1 MRSYGQ
7 YCPLAKTLDVVG
19 DRWSLLIVRE
29 LMIRG
34 PSRYTDIRNGLPG
47 VATNLLADRLREL
60 EQAGVVR
67 REAAPPPVA
76 TTLFHLTPRGEELR
90 PVLKAMAQWGLP
102 LMGEA
107 LEGEAFRSH
116 WLASPVALYLAD
128 SMPERPPVTI
138 EVRTGGEPTV
148 IETANGVV
156 RARPGRAP
164 HPDAVLAG
172 PPRVVIDLI
181 IGRLDLAE
189 ARARGLQYEGDPEVF
204 ERVQPLAAGTSYH
217 VSTPS
222 RRTPRSPSRRSPRP

>member
-1 MRSYGQ
+1 MAQHLLTAGERVYDIN
-7 YCPLAKTLDVVG
+7 P
-19 DRWSLLIVRE
+19 RWTAGERQHARQ
-29 LMIRG
+29 RG
-34 PSRYTDIRNGLPG
+34 KS
-47 VATNLLADRLREL
+47 DRLDAR
-60 EQAGVVR
+60 AVARVVR

-128 SMPERPPVTI
+128 SMPESPPVTI

-164 HPDAVLAG
+164 QAQARRASPSD
-172 PPRVVIDLI
+172 
-181 IGRLDLAE
+181 
-189 ARARGLQYEGDPEVF
+189 RARD
-204 ERVQPLAAGTSYH
+204 
-217 VSTPS
+217 ST
-222 RRTPRSPSRRSPRP
+222 RE